1 MKKNFIKA
9 LALGLML
16 VSGSA
21 EASAQITLGSI
32 LQSVAGSSSS
42 SSSSTGSVLSGL
54 TSIFSSSKTATAEQ
68 LAGTWVYEEPA
79 VVFESSNVLKK
90 AGGSVVSSQIEKKL
104 QTVLNKYGIKK
115 GNMTMTFTT
124 DGKFTQTIGKRS
136 ISGTYTIDG
145 TNVKLKYSGTVS
157 QVLGTT
163 QLDGNSLLIVMNTS
177 KLMKFAGVIGN
188 ASGNTMLKTAGSLL
202 SGMDGM
208 QCGVRLKKN

>member
-1 MKKNFIKA
+1 MKRNFIKV
-9 LALGLML
+9 LVLGLML
-16 VSGSA
+16 VSGGA
-21 EASAQITLGSI
+21 EASAQSTLGSI
-32 LQSVAGSSSS
+32 LQSVASSAS
-42 SSSSTGSVLSGL
+42 SSSSTGSALSSL

-79 VVFESSNVLKK
+79 IVFESSNVFKK
-90 AGGSVVSSQIEKKL
+90 AGGSLVSSQIEKKL
-104 QTVLNKYGIKK
+104 QKVLNKYGITK

-124 DGKFTQTIGKRS
+124 DGKFTQTLGKRS
-136 ISGTYTIDG
+136 VSGTYTIDG
-145 TNVKLKYSGTVS
+145 TNVKLKYSGMVS

-163 QLDGNSLLIVMNTS
+163 QLDGSSLLIVMNTS
-177 KLMKFAGVIGN
+177 KLMKFAGVLGN

>member
-1 MKKNFIKA
+1 MKRNFIKV
-9 LALGLML
+9 LVLGLML
-16 VSGSA
+16 LSGGA
-21 EASAQITLGSI
+21 EASAQSTLGSI
-32 LQSVAGSSSS
+32 LQSVASSAS
-42 SSSSTGSVLSGL
+42 SSSSTGSALSSL

-79 VVFESSNVLKK
+79 IVFESSNVFKK
-90 AGGSVVSSQIEKKL
+90 AGGSLVSSQIEKKL
-104 QTVLNKYGIKK
+104 QKVLNKYGITK

-124 DGKFTQTIGKRS
+124 DGKFTQTLGKRS
-136 ISGTYTIDG
+136 VSGTYTIDG
-145 TNVKLKYSGTVS
+145 TNVKLKYSGMVS

-163 QLDGNSLLIVMNTS
+163 QLDGSSLLIVMNTS
-177 KLMKFAGVIGN
+177 KLMKFAGVLGN

>member
-1 MKKNFIKA
+1 MKRNFIKV
-9 LALGLML
+9 LVLGFML
-16 VSGSA
+16 VSGGA
-21 EASAQITLGSI
+21 EASAQSTLGSI
-32 LQSVAGSSSS
+32 LQSVASSAS
-42 SSSSTGSVLSGL
+42 SSSSTGSALSSL

-79 VVFESSNVLKK
+79 IVFESSNVFKK
-90 AGGSVVSSQIEKKL
+90 AGGSLVSSQIEKKL
-104 QTVLNKYGIKK
+104 QKVLNKYGITK

-124 DGKFTQTIGKRS
+124 DGKFTQTLGKRS
-136 ISGTYTIDG
+136 VSGTYTIDG
-145 TNVKLKYSGTVS
+145 TNVKLKYSGMVS

-163 QLDGNSLLIVMNTS
+163 QLDGSSLLIVMNTS
-177 KLMKFAGVIGN
+177 KLMKFAGVLGN

>member
-1 MKKNFIKA
+1 MKRNFIKA
-9 LALGLML
+9 LALGLMM
-16 VSGSA
+16 VSGSV
-21 EASAQITLGSI
+21 EASAQSLGSI
-32 LQSVAGSSSS
+32 LQGVASAATG
-42 SSSSTGSVLSGL
+42 SSSSTGSSVLSGL

-79 VVFESSNVLKK
+79 VVFESSNLLKQ
-90 AGGSVVSSQIEKKL
+90 AGGTVVSSQIEKKL
-104 QTVLNKYGIKK
+104 QTILNKYGIKK

-136 ISGTYTIDG
+136 VSGTYTIDG
-145 TNVKLKYSGTVS
+145 TKVNLKYSGTVS

-208 QCGVRLKKN
+208 QCGVRLKKK

>member
-1 MKKNFIKA
+1 MKRNFIKV
-9 LALGLML
+9 LVLGLML
-16 VSGSA
+16 VSGVA
-21 EASAQITLGSI
+21 EASAQSTLGSI
-32 LQSVAGSSSS
+32 LQSVASSAA
-42 SSSSTGSVLSGL
+42 SSSSTGSALSSL

-79 VVFESSNVLKK
+79 IVFESSNVFKK
-90 AGGSVVSSQIEKKL
+90 AGGSIVSSQIEKKL
-104 QTVLNKYGIKK
+104 QKVLNKYGITK

-124 DGKFTQTIGKRS
+124 DGKFTQTLGKRS
-136 ISGTYTIDG
+136 VSGTYTIDG
-145 TNVKLKYSGTVS
+145 TNVKLKYSGMVS

-163 QLDGNSLLIVMNTS
+163 QLDGSSLLIVMNTS
-177 KLMKFAGVIGN
+177 KLMKFAGVLGN

>member
-1 MKKNFIKA
+1 M
-9 LALGLML
+9 GLML
-16 VSGSA
+16 VSGGA
-21 EASAQITLGSI
+21 EASAQSTLGSI
-32 LQSVAGSSSS
+32 LQSVASSAS
-42 SSSSTGSVLSGL
+42 SSSSTGSALSSL

-79 VVFESSNVLKK
+79 IVFESSNVFKK
-90 AGGSVVSSQIEKKL
+90 AGGSLVSSQIEKKL
-104 QTVLNKYGIKK
+104 QKVLNKYGITK

-124 DGKFTQTIGKRS
+124 DGKFTQTLGKRS
-136 ISGTYTIDG
+136 VSGTYTIDG
-145 TNVKLKYSGTVS
+145 TNVKLKYSGMVS

-163 QLDGNSLLIVMNTS
+163 QLDGSSLLIVMNTS
-177 KLMKFAGVIGN
+177 KLMKFAGVLGN